1 MKPAPLEYLAAATTE
16 EALAALARFE
26 ADARLL
32 AGGQSLVPLLSMRL
46 VRPTAVIDISRRLL
60 VDFLRHELQLHGTH
74 VGCEQGVCGACTVL
88 LDGEPV
94 KSCLMLAPQAQGRS
108 ITTVE
113 GLAGRGDLHPVQ
125 QAFRDAHA
133 LQCGYCTPGFLLGA
147 VALANRGMTLEG
159 AALREELA
167 GNLCR
172 CTGYQNIVEAVER
185 YLRQAAALRHDG

>member
-1 MKPAPLEYLAAATTE
+1 MSTPSAGAHVRVTV
-16 EALAALARFE
+16 ALTVNGRAYERVVE
-26 ADARLL
+26 
-32 AGGQSLVPLLSMRL
+32 
-46 VRPTAVIDISRRLL
+46 SRRLL

-88 LDGEPV
+88 LDGDPV
-94 KSCLMLAPQAQGRS
+94 KSCLMLAPQAHGRS

-113 GLAGRGDLHPVQ
+113 SLAGGGALHPVQ
-125 QAFRDAHA
+125 EAFRDAHA

-147 VALANRGMTLEG
+147 VALANRGVVLEG

-185 YLRQAAALRHDG
+185 YLRQAASGRRDG

>member
-1 MKPAPLEYLAAATTE
+1 MS
-16 EALAALARFE
+16 ARVTV
-26 ADARLL
+26 A
-32 AGGQSLVPLLSMRL
+32 
-46 VRPTAVIDISRRLL
+46 VRVNGRAYEREVESRRLL
-60 VDFLRHELQLHGTH
+60 VDFLRHELELHGTH

-94 KSCLMLAPQAQGRS
+94 KSCLMLAPQAHGHA

-113 GLAGRGDLHPVQ
+113 GLADRSELHPVQ

-133 LQCGYCTPGFLLGA
+133 LQCGYCTPGFLLNA
-147 VALANRGMTLEG
+147 VALANRGVVLED

-172 CTGYQNIVEAVER
+172 CTGYQNIVEAVGR
-185 YLRQAAALRHDG
+185 YLRQAAAGRPA

>member
-1 MKPAPLEYLAAATTE
+1 MSSRVTVTLKVNGRAYERE
-16 EALAALARFE
+16 VE
-26 ADARLL
+26 
-32 AGGQSLVPLLSMRL
+32 
-46 VRPTAVIDISRRLL
+46 SRRLL

-88 LDGEPV
+88 LDGQPV
-94 KSCLMLAPQAQGRS
+94 KSCLMLAPQVHGHS

-113 GLAGRGDLHPVQ
+113 GLAGRGELHPVQ
-125 QAFRDAHA
+125 QVFRDAHA
-133 LQCGYCTPGFLLGA
+133 LQCGYCTPGFLLAA
-147 VALANRGMTLEG
+147 VALADHGIVLEG

-185 YLRQAAALRHDG
+185 YLRQAAAGRRVG

>member
-1 MKPAPLEYLAAATTE
+1 VS
-16 EALAALARFE
+16 ARVTVTLTVNG
-26 ADARLL
+26 RTC
-32 AGGQSLVPLLSMRL
+32 QR
-46 VRPTAVIDISRRLL
+46 AVESRRLL
-60 VDFLRHELQLHGTH
+60 VDFLRHDLDLPGTH

-94 KSCLMLAPQAQGRS
+94 KSCLILAPQAQGRS

-133 LQCGYCTPGFLLGA
+133 LQCGYCTPGFLLSA
-147 VALANRGMTLEG
+147 VALAGRGVVLEG
-159 AALREELA
+159 ADLREELA

-172 CTGYQNIVEAVER
+172 CTGYQNIVEAVAR
-185 YLRQAAALRHDG
+185 YLRQAADGRRDG